1 MYRRQKTSTSK
12 NVSSLNMWDK
22 EIELME
28 KELFPES
35 SLPKQTLTQKTTS
48 SNVIRQKVQY
58 SCSIN
63 EIIDLYRKTFGH
75 KSIKVS
81 VDPDNL
87 MILLGVC
94 HVPYATDYD
103 IDYIDQNVRKIT
115 NIYEDLPY
123 NLISKEVFMNL
134 REYLTV
140 AHKERTSGR
149 ILDKKEKTLTY
160 LQDRDCYGNIL
171 IAYITKKGVLHIST
185 DYYRR
190 KEYGFIPFDNSVIRP
205 IRFV

>member
-1 MYRRQKTSTSK
+1 MYRHQKTSTSK
-12 NVSSLNMWDK
+12 NFSSFNIWDK
-22 EIELME
+22 EVELME
-28 KELFPES
+28 KELFLES
-35 SLPKQTLTQKTTS
+35 SLPKQTVIQKTTS

-58 SCSIN
+58 SCSIT
-63 EIIDLYRKTFGH
+63 ELIDLYRKTFGQE
-75 KSIKVS
+75 SIRVS

-87 MILLGVC
+87 MILFGVC
-94 HVPYATDYD
+94 HLPDAPDYE
-103 IDYIDQNVRKIT
+103 IDYIDGDVRKIT
-115 NIYEDLPY
+115 NTYEDLPC

-140 AHKERTSGR
+140 AHEERTSGR

-185 DYYRR
+185 DYHRR
-190 KEYGFIPFDNSVIRP
+190 KEYGFIPFENSVIRP

>member
-1 MYRRQKTSTSK
+1 MHRHKKISTSEA
-12 NVSSLNMWDK
+12 VSSDHVWDK

-35 SLPKQTLTQKTTS
+35 SLPKQAVTQKT
-48 SNVIRQKVQY
+48 RQKVQY
-58 SCSIN
+58 SCSIT
-63 EIIDLYRKTFGH
+63 ELVELYRKTFGQE
-75 KSIKVS
+75 SIKVS

-87 MILLGVC
+87 MILSGVC
-94 HVPYATDYD
+94 HLPDGPNYE

-115 NIYEDLPY
+115 NIYEPY

-140 AHKERTSGR
+140 AHEERTSGR

-185 DYYRR
+185 DYNRR
-190 KEYGFIPFDNSVIRP
+190 KEHGFIPFENSVIRP